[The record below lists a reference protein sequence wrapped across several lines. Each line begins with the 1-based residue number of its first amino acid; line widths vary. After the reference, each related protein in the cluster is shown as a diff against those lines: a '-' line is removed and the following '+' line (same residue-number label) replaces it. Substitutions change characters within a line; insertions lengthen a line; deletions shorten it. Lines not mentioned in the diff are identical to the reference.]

1 MTEKEWLKKAIQ
13 AILSQNKSD
22 VAKADEII
30 QMIEAYEAMKE
41 I

>member
-22 VAKADEII
+22 VEKAGEII